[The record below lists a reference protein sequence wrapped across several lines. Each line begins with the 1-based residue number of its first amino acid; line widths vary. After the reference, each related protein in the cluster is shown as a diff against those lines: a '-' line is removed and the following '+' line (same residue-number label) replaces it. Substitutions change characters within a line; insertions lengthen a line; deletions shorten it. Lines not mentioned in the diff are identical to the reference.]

1 MSKSPPMAL
10 ESIKAARLC
19 QCKETQNSLETIAF
33 KHLVAVSSPLLSP
46 PTMDHHLNRTRQD
59 LPEHCWL
66 HILDKVGTESLLL
79 SVPSVCKSW
88 YRASLTP
95 SLWKRIVLP
104 AETENGTVIH
114 PWRFPVFSFDD
125 DDESSCFDYFIRRYA
140 REFGIDW
147 SHFSVSKLV
156 KFAVNRSRGETQ
168 FLKIPGICSHYMNV
182 MRDVLEHIGGN
193 CRGFEGLHMSHALVD
208 VDLAKDI
215 VKYVPK
221 IKYLCLRKAKIRK
234 RELIV
239 LIKGCRELEVLDVR
253 DCVGFTE
260 LDRELARLGVH
271 IAEFRMEG
279 SNRFTPR
286 EWEFDGV
293 INWIRGYSSS

>member
-1 MSKSPPMAL
+1 
-10 ESIKAARLC
+10 
-19 QCKETQNSLETIAF
+19 
-33 KHLVAVSSPLLSP
+33 
-46 PTMDHHLNRTRQD
+46 
-59 LPEHCWL
+59 
-66 HILDKVGTESLLL
+66 
-79 SVPSVCKSW
+79 
-88 YRASLTP
+88 
-95 SLWKRIVLP
+95 
-104 AETENGTVIH
+104 
-114 PWRFPVFSFDD
+114 
-125 DDESSCFDYFIRRYA
+125 
-140 REFGIDW
+140 
-147 SHFSVSKLV
+147 
-156 KFAVNRSRGETQ
+156 
-168 FLKIPGICSHYMNV
+168 
-182 MRDVLEHIGGN
+182 MRDILEHIGRT

-239 LIKGCRELEVLDVR
+239 LIKGCRELAVLDVR

-260 LDRELARLGVH
+260 LDRELAKLGAH

-279 SNRFTPR
+279 SNRFMPR